1 MKGDMLVDGG
11 LFSNISIG
19 EPISRCR
26 DEGYAEKDIIV
37 DAVLVNKNVIDVEEW
52 DAANIRWMSAYDFY

>member
-52 DAANIRWMSAYDFY
+52 DTANIRWMSAYDFY